1 MSDPRSIGRKNR
13 PSVPVDTNQRY
24 TIPEA
29 CGYLATSHTTL
40 YAAIAAGKLRVIRD
54 GKRTFVPGCEIS
66 RLSQPQAAA

>member
-1 MSDPRSIGRKNR
+1 MSDPRITGRKIR
-13 PSVPVDTNQRY
+13 PSTPVDLNQRY

-40 YAAIAAGKLRVIRD
+40 YAAIAAGKLKVIKD
-54 GKRTFVPGCEIS
+54 GKRTFVPGAEIS